1 MHIKGDGSEIADHDL
16 VHSRD
21 DEEEPGAHS
30 TALLHATQ
38 TENHGALVF
47 LEKEGH
53 FLEKEGHSIDH
64 GKKS

>member
-16 VHSRD
+16 VHARD

-47 LEKEGH
+47 LER
-53 FLEKEGHSIDH
+53 EGHSIDH
-64 GKKS
+64 GKKL